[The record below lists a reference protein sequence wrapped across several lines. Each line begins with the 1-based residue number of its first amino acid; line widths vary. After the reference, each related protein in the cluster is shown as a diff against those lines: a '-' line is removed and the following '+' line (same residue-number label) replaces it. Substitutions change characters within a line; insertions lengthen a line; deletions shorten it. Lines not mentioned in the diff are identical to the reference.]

1 MIRPFLPRFLALCA
15 LSLSLHA
22 CDGAAPSLTTS
33 PAASANATAEDS
45 LLQGKNVDRALKAT
59 LGPLTPPIRLLSI
72 VVLPS
77 QLILQVQNSADQ
89 SQINEFRYRDG
100 KLEGPTPVKLL
111 GKGNLKDNLFNLEAA
126 DPHMASQVLAAV
138 HADYSAPVRKL
149 VMIRNLPASLDIQF
163 RAYLN
168 GKDGDLVIAA
178 DKQGRL
184 LGPIP
189 PPVSN

>member
-1 MIRPFLPRFLALCA
+1 MIRPFISRFLALGA
-15 LSLSLHA
+15 VSLSLLA
-22 CDGAAPSLTTS
+22 CDGAAPAKSEPLATT
-33 PAASANATAEDS
+33 ANVSAENS
-45 LLQGKNVDRALKAT
+45 LLQGKNIDRALKAT

-77 QLILQVQNSADQ
+77 QLIVQVQNLSDQ
-89 SQINEFRYRDG
+89 SQIHEFRYRDG
-100 KLEGPTPVKLL
+100 KLEGPVPVKLL
-111 GKGNLKDNLFNLEAA
+111 GKGSLKDNLFNLEAA
-126 DPHMASQVLAAV
+126 DPHMASQVLASVRAE
-138 HADYSAPVRKL
+138 YSAPIRKL

-189 PPVSN
+189 TPVSN